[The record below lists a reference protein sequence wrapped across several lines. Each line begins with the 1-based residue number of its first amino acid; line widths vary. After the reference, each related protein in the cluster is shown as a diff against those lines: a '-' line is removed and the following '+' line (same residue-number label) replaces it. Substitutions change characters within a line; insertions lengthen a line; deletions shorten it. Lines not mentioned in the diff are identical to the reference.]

1 MIIAALIVGS
11 IALFFSVITLALMLG
26 KGFFSTHVVQYQPVD
41 TNKMMEGFAP
51 EMGSMFD
58 PFKEIGDPLTEAEQE
73 ALELRKKRIQ
83 K

>member
-1 MIIAALIVGS
+1 MVIAALIVGS
-11 IALFFSVITLALMLG
+11 IALFFSVITLALMLA
-26 KGFFSTHVVQYQPVD
+26 KGFFSTHTIQYVD
-41 TNKMMEGFAP
+41 PFKKDEGFAP